1 MYEQSQRK
9 QKKDKQRANRPAKL
23 RQYYQLRKA
32 DESPQN
38 KLIRIASANV
48 QDKRK
53 RMYEDEAER
62 SIRLVRLREYIRKR
76 RDNETV
82 FNKNIRLKRIRQNIG
97 QQLRVKALVKNC

>member
-38 KLIRIASANV
+38 KLIRIARANV

-62 SIRLVRLREYIRKR
+62 SIRLIRLRRKR

-82 FNKNIRLKRIRQNIG
+82 FNRNIRLKRIRQNIG
-97 QQLRVKALVKNC
+97 QQLRVKALVRNC